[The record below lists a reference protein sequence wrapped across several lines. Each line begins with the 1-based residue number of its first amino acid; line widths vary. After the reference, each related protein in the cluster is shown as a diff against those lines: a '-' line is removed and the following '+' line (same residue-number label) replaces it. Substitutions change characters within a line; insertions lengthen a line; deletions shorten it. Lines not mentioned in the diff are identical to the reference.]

1 MTKTAVVHEWLTDWG
16 GSESV
21 TAELL
26 RLRTDSKLYALFD
39 FLSSDD
45 REKLAVESLKTTF
58 LQNLPGMRERFWY
71 WLWLMPSAI
80 ESLDLREHELIL
92 SSSHAVAKGVL
103 TGSDQLHIS
112 YVHSPM
118 RYAWDM
124 YHEYMADYGLERG
137 LKGLIA
143 RQMFGRLRQWD
154 RQTANNVDLF
164 LANSEYVARRIWR
177 AYRRPALVIPPPVD
191 VERIPY
197 REEKEG
203 FYLTVS
209 RLVSYKRIDLIVDA
223 FNAMPDKR
231 LLVVGNGPE
240 MPKLKQRAAANI
252 EFLGHQENA
261 QMHDLLGRARAF
273 IFAARE
279 DFGITPVEAQA
290 AGTPVIAFGAGGALE
305 TILEAGQSLSGTG
318 VFYRDQTAQSL
329 IDGIRRFEDL
339 HDCILPSS
347 CRAQAE
353 KFSSLRFRTS
363 MSEVIAGAT
372 ERWQAGISPEEF
384 IHDQQRLTD

>member
-1 MTKTAVVHEWLTDWG
+1 
-16 GSESV
+16 
-21 TAELL
+21 
-26 RLRTDSKLYALFD
+26 
-39 FLSSDD
+39 
-45 REKLAVESLKTTF
+45 
-58 LQNLPGMRERFWY
+58 
-71 WLWLMPSAI
+71 
-80 ESLDLREHELIL
+80 
-92 SSSHAVAKGVL
+92 
-103 TGSDQLHIS
+103 
-112 YVHSPM
+112 
-118 RYAWDM
+118 
-124 YHEYMADYGLERG
+124 
-137 LKGLIA
+137 
-143 RQMFGRLRQWD
+143 
-154 RQTANNVDLF
+154 
-164 LANSEYVARRIWR
+164 NSEYVARRIWR

-305 TILEAGQSLSGTG
+305 TILEAGQSPSGT
-318 VFYRDQTAQSL
+318 
-329 IDGIRRFEDL
+329 
-339 HDCILPSS
+339 
-347 CRAQAE
+347 
-353 KFSSLRFRTS
+353 
-363 MSEVIAGAT
+363 
-372 ERWQAGISPEEF
+372 
-384 IHDQQRLTD
+384 